1 MTKIQNNKSYL
12 IVQKIK
18 KYKSNKKQFVDFLG
32 HNQTRFFHNL
42 ESLRL
47 AESVFDSAFKE
58 YVSKEKLKIQRLAQS
73 FTKKEKREYSR
84 TVKDMGKAN
93 KISTK
98 NKKVA
103 KVHGLQLRL
112 FINEHNIPIFMYE
125 MYFVDLLS
133 SFESFLRKEIG
144 MVFYFNN
151 NFLISSK
158 KQISYEEL
166 LKMKS
171 MDNIKDALVEK
182 EISMMFRDGI
192 ENVLNYINEEFE
204 FALNKNKDWKQFNEL
219 FYRRNIIV
227 HNDGVADLTYKLKT
241 GKKLG
246 DRLAILTIPKP
257 YLKKA
262 YKLTTK
268 YTRDIHQ
275 LLLQKFS

>member
-1 MTKIQNNKSYL
+1 
-12 IVQKIK
+12 
-18 KYKSNKKQFVDFLG
+18 
-32 HNQTRFFHNL
+32 
-42 ESLRL
+42 
-47 AESVFDSAFKE
+47 
-58 YVSKEKLKIQRLAQS
+58 
-73 FTKKEKREYSR
+73 
-84 TVKDMGKAN
+84 
-93 KISTK
+93 
-98 NKKVA
+98 
-103 KVHGLQLRL
+103 
-112 FINEHNIPIFMYE
+112 
-125 MYFVDLLS
+125 
-133 SFESFLRKEIG
+133 LRKEIG